1 MKLLLID
8 GYSLLFR
15 AYFSSP
21 PLTTKDGEPTGAL
34 FGFLK
39 MVLRLLDEAR
49 PDYALVAL
57 DAHAPTFRHDADA
70 TYKANRPESSDDMK
84 NQMVRVRPVLEGLSI
99 PYYEH
104 AGFEA
109 DDIIGT
115 LAAHGPEQGCEVTIV
130 TGDGDALQL
139 VTDKVR
145 VLLTRK
151 GVSDLQQYS
160 PDGVRERF
168 GFDPELLPDYKG
180 LRGDASDN
188 IPGVPGIGEKTGCS
202 LISQWGGLE
211 KIYEH
216 LDEVTPPRIGKLL
229 RENEEVAFHSRQ
241 MARIVTDLPLKI
253 DFEACRY
260 GDARDDDKK
269 RERAFQTI
277 QELEFKSLMNRFRN
291 AETVEIAAVE
301 DKIEPLFF
309 DWQEAKSAEEA
320 RQWLQQQTEPVA
332 VLWENETLIFAN
344 EKGALSF
351 TGAPSELRD
360 WLEDAKAPKI
370 AHDAKTLRLSL
381 REPLATSENEISV
394 CGIVADTFLMA
405 YLLNPAH
412 QVHPLPKLSEK
423 YLKKSLPQP
432 PEAPKPDKKTKKT
445 APTSLFEEEFEAA
458 DKENEA
464 ALLILQRH
472 KVTGAH
478 ACAMARL
485 VPALRVALKEIGEE
499 QIFDDL
505 ELPIV
510 DVLVAMERCGMLLD
524 VAHLE
529 KVREQLKADA
539 ERLQSEIWEVAGEE
553 FNVGSTKQLQVVLYE
568 KLGLAKG
575 RSIKTGYSTD
585 VHTLE
590 KLAEEH
596 EIVQKI
602 LDYRSTVKLLTTYVE
617 GLLNGRDKET
627 NRVHTSLN
635 QTGTVTGRIS
645 SSNPGLQNVPI
656 RTAQGRLIRQAFIA
670 PPGYVLMKADY
681 SQIELRILAHI
692 TQDKPLIEAFQ
703 SGQDVHSRTASELFE
718 VPLEKVDA
726 EMRRKAKMTNYAIAY
741 GVSGFG
747 LAKQL
752 GGGSPREAKQFI
764 DHYFETL
771 PGIKKYIDDTI
782 ETARKQG
789 YVETLL
795 GRRRPM
801 PEINSPR
808 GPERA
813 GAERTAIN
821 HPIQGTSA
829 DIMKFAMLAVFDEM
843 RERQMKSR
851 MIMQVH
857 DELVFEVPEDEIEA
871 MAALAGSLMSD
882 VPTKRLNLSVPLET
896 DVGAGPNWDAT
907 EKIK

>member
-21 PLTTKDGEPTGAL
+21 PLTTKEGQPTGAL

-70 TYKANRPESSDDMK
+70 TYKANRPEASDDMK
-84 NQMVRVRPVLEGLSI
+84 TQALRVRPVLAGLSI

-115 LAAHGPEQGCEVTIV
+115 LAAHGPCQGCEVTIV

-139 VTDKVR
+139 VTDRVR

-168 GFDPELLPDYKG
+168 GFDPLLLPDYKG

-188 IPGVPGIGEKTGCS
+188 IPGVPGIGEKTASS
-202 LISQWGGLE
+202 LISQWGALE
-211 KIYEH
+211 NVYQH
-216 LDEVTPPRIGKLL
+216 LDEVKPPRIANLL
-229 RENEEVAFHSRQ
+229 REHEEAAFHSRQ
-241 MARIVTDLPLKI
+241 MARIVTDLPVTM

-260 GDARDDDKK
+260 VDPRTDAEK
-269 RERAFQTI
+269 RERALKTI
-277 QELEFKSLMNRFRN
+277 QELEFKSLLSRFQDGAA
-291 AETVEIAAVE
+291 AEDADKAEE
-301 DKIEPLFF
+301 KIEAFACE
-309 DWQEAKSAEEA
+309 WKEAKDAAEA
-320 RQWLQQQTEPVA
+320 LQWLQKESKPVA
-332 VLWENETLIFAN
+332 VWWENDALAFGSEA
-344 EKGALSF
+344 GALTF
-351 TGAPSELRD
+351 AGAPAELRN

-370 AHDAKTLRLSL
+370 AHDAKTLRLMLGELEVS
-381 REPLATSENEISV
+381 A
-394 CGIVADTFLMA
+394 CGIEEDTFLMA
-405 YLLNPAH
+405 YLLDPAH
-412 QVHPLPKLSEK
+412 QVHPLPKLAGK
-423 YLKKSLPQP
+423 YLQQALPEP
-432 PEAPKPDKKTKKT
+432 PTAPKPEKKAKK
-445 APTSLFEEEFEAA
+445 AVPTSLFEDDQAQNEQ
-458 DKENEA
+458 ENQA
-464 ALLILQRH
+464 ALLMLERH
-472 KVTGAH
+472 KVSGAY
-478 ACAMARL
+478 ACAMTRL
-485 VPALRVALKEIGEE
+485 VPVLREALKAIGEL
-499 QIFDDL
+499 QILDEL
-505 ELPIV
+505 ELPLV
-510 DVLVAMERCGMLLD
+510 DVLVSMERCGMQLD

-529 KVREQLKADA
+529 KVGEHLKSET
-539 ERLQSEIWEVAGEE
+539 ERLQGEIWQAAGEE
-553 FNVGSTKQLQVVLYE
+553 FNVGSTKQLQVVLFE

-575 RSIKTGYSTD
+575 RSIKTGFSTD

-596 EIVQKI
+596 EIVRKI
-602 LDYRSTVKLLTTYVE
+602 LDYRGTTKLQATYVE
-617 GLLNGRDKET
+617 ALLNGRDKKT
-627 NRVHTSLN
+627 NRIHTSLN
-635 QTGTVTGRIS
+635 QTGTITGRIS
-645 SSNPGLQNVPI
+645 SSNPNLQNVPI
-656 RTAQGRLIRQAFIA
+656 RTQQGRLIRQAFIA
-670 PPGYVLMKADY
+670 PPGHVLMKADY

-692 TQDKPLIEAFQ
+692 TGDLPLVEAFQ
-703 SGQDVHSRTASELFE
+703 TGQDVHSRTASELFDIP
-718 VPLEKVDA
+718 VDKVDA

-752 GGGSPREAKQFI
+752 GGGSPGEAQKFI
-764 DHYFETL
+764 NRYFETL
-771 PGIKKYIDDTI
+771 PGIKKYIDDTL

-795 GRRRPM
+795 GRRRPL

-829 DIMKFAMLAVFDEM
+829 DIMKIAMLAVFDEM
-843 RERQMKSR
+843 RRRKVKSR
-851 MIMQVH
+851 LIMQVH
-857 DELVFEVPEDEIEA
+857 DELVFEVPHDEVPE
-871 MAALAGSLMSD
+871 MAELARSLMSE
-882 VPTKRLNLSVPLET
+882 VPTQRLELRVPLET
-896 DVGAGPNWDAT
+896 DVGVGPNWDET
-907 EKIK
+907 EKIAG

>member
-39 MVLRLLDEAR
+39 MVLRLLDEAQ

-70 TYKANRPESSDDMK
+70 TYKANRPETPDDMK
-84 NQMVRVRPVLEGLSI
+84 SQSVRVRPVLEGLAI
-99 PYYEH
+99 PFYEH

-115 LAAHGPEQGCEVTIV
+115 LAAHGPLQGCEVTIV

-168 GFDPELLPDYKG
+168 GFGPELLPDYKG
-180 LRGDASDN
+180 LRGDSSDN
-188 IPGVPGIGEKTGCS
+188 IPGVPGIGDKTASS
-202 LISQWGGLE
+202 LIAQWGDLE
-211 KIYEH
+211 KIYQH
-216 LDEVTPPRIGKLL
+216 LDEIKPPRIGNLL
-229 RENEEVAFHSRQ
+229 REHEEIAFHSRQ
-241 MARIVTDLPLKI
+241 MGRIVTNLPLEI

-260 GDARDDDKK
+260 QDARADEKK
-269 RERAFQTI
+269 RERAFETI
-277 QELEFKSLMNRFRN
+277 QKLEFKSLMNRFRDGGISQS
-291 AETVEIAAVE
+291 EAVE
-301 DKIEPLFF
+301 DKIEVLSC
-309 DWQEAKSAEEA
+309 DWQEAKSADDA
-320 RQWLQQQTEPVA
+320 RLWLQAQTAPVA
-332 VLWENETLIFAN
+332 VLWEN
-344 EKGALSF
+344 GALTFASEKTAMTF
-351 TGAPSELRD
+351 SGAPSALGD
-360 WLEDAKAPKI
+360 WFGDAKALKI
-370 AHDAKTLRLSL
+370 AHDAKTLRLL
-381 REPLATSENEISV
+381 MNGISV
-394 CGIVADTFLMA
+394 RGIVADTLLMA
-405 YLLNPAH
+405 YLLDPAH
-412 QVHPLPKLSEK
+412 QAHPLPKLSEK
-423 YLKKSLPQP
+423 YLKKSLPEV
-432 PEAPKPDKKTKKT
+432 PEAPKPDKKAKKA
-445 APTSLFEEEFEAA
+445 APTSLFEEEFAEAA
-458 DKENEA
+458 QENEA
-464 ALLILQRH
+464 ALLVLERH
-472 KVTGAH
+472 KVSGAH
-478 ACAMARL
+478 ACAMAHLAPVLRE
-485 VPALRVALKEIGEE
+485 ALQEIGEE
-499 QIFDDL
+499 SIFDQL

-510 DVLVAMERCGMLLD
+510 NVLVAMERHGMLLD
-524 VAHLE
+524 VPHLE
-529 KVREQLKADA
+529 KVGEQLKADT
-539 ERLQSEIWEVAGEE
+539 ERLQSEIWQLAGEE

-590 KLAEEH
+590 KFAEEH
-596 EIVQKI
+596 EIARKI
-602 LDYRSTVKLLTTYVE
+602 LEYRSTTKLQATYVE
-617 GLLNGRDKET
+617 GLLNGRDKKT

-635 QTGTVTGRIS
+635 QTGTITGRIS

-670 PPGYVLMKADY
+670 PPGHVLMKADY

-692 TQDKPLIEAFQ
+692 TKDKPLIEAFQ
-703 SGQDVHSRTASELFE
+703 SGQDVHSRTASELFNVPVEE
-718 VPLEKVDA
+718 VDN

-752 GGGSPREAKQFI
+752 GGGSPGEAQKFI
-764 DHYFETL
+764 NHYFETL
-771 PGIKKYIDDTI
+771 PGIKKYIDDTL

-795 GRRRPM
+795 GRRRPL

-829 DIMKFAMLAVFDEM
+829 DIMKFAMLAVFAEM

-871 MAALAGSLMSD
+871 MAALAGSLMSE
-882 VPTKRLNLSVPLET
+882 VPTKRLELSVPLET

>member
-21 PLTTKDGEPTGAL
+21 PLTTKSGQPTGAI
-34 FGFLK
+34 FGFSK
-39 MVLRLLDEAR
+39 MVLRLLDEAQ
-49 PDYALVAL
+49 PDFALVAL

-70 TYKANRPESSDDMK
+70 TYKANRPESPDDMK
-84 NQMVRVRPVLEGLSI
+84 AQTRRVRAVLEGLSI
-99 PYYEH
+99 PFYEH
-104 AGFEA
+104 VGFEA

-115 LAAHGPEQGCEVTIV
+115 LAAHGPKQDCDVTIV

-160 PDGVRERF
+160 PDDVRERF
-168 GFDPELLPDYKG
+168 GFGPELLPAFKG
-180 LRGDASDN
+180 LRGDSSDN
-188 IPGVPGIGEKTGCS
+188 IPGVPGIGEKTASS
-202 LISQWGGLE
+202 LISQWGDLE
-211 KIYEH
+211 GIYQH
-216 LDEVTPPRIGKLL
+216 LDEVKPPRIANLL
-229 RENEEVAFHSRQ
+229 RQHEEIAFHSRQ
-241 MARIVTDLPLKI
+241 MGRIVTDLPLEI
-253 DFEACRY
+253 EFEACRY
-260 GDARDDDKK
+260 QDARADEEK
-269 RERAFQTI
+269 RQRALKTM
-277 QELEFKSLMNRFRN
+277 QELEFKSLTNRYANGQIN
-291 AETVEIAAVE
+291 ASDAVE
-301 DKIEPLFF
+301 DKIEVLKF
-309 DWQEAKSAEEA
+309 DWQIAESADAA
-320 RQWLQQQTEPVA
+320 RQWLEAQSEPVA
-332 VLWENETLIFAN
+332 VLWENE
-344 EKGALSF
+344 ALTF
-351 TGAPSELRD
+351 GTAKEALTFVGEPSELRA
-360 WLEDAKAPKI
+360 WLENASASKI

-381 REPLATSENEISV
+381 RDPLSTSENEVSV
-394 CGIVADTFLMA
+394 CGIGADTFLMA

-423 YLKKSLPQP
+423 YLKKSLPAA
-432 PEAPKPDKKTKKT
+432 PEAPKPDKKAKKT
-445 APTSLFEEEFEAA
+445 APTSLFEEEFDEA
-458 DKENEA
+458 DQENAA
-464 ALLILQRH
+464 ALLVLEIH
-472 KVTGAH
+472 KVSGAH
-478 ACAMARL
+478 ASAMARL
-485 VPALRVALKEIGEE
+485 VPVLRAALQEIGEE
-499 QIFDDL
+499 EIFDEL
-505 ELPIV
+505 ELPLV

-529 KVREQLKADA
+529 NVGEQLKADT
-539 ERLQSEIWEVAGEE
+539 ERLQGEIWQLAGEE
-553 FNVGSTKQLQVVLYE
+553 FNIGSTKQLQVVLYE
-568 KLGLAKG
+568 KMGLAKG
-575 RSIKTGYSTD
+575 RSIKTGFSTD

-590 KLAEEH
+590 KFAEEH
-596 EIVQKI
+596 EIARKI
-602 LDYRSTVKLLTTYVE
+602 LEYRSTTKLQATYVE
-617 GLLNGRDKET
+617 ALLNGRDKAT
-627 NRVHTSLN
+627 NRIHTSLN
-635 QTGTVTGRIS
+635 QTGTITGRIS
-645 SSNPGLQNVPI
+645 SSNPNLQNVPI

-670 PPGYVLMKADY
+670 PPGHVLMKADY

-692 TQDKPLIEAFQ
+692 TKDKPLIEAFQ

-718 VPLEKVDA
+718 VPVEKVDG

-752 GGGSPREAKQFI
+752 GGGSPKEAKLFI

-782 ETARKQG
+782 KTAKEQG

-795 GRRRPM
+795 GRRRPL

-829 DIMKFAMLAVFDEM
+829 DIMKIAMLSLFDEM
-843 RERQMKSR
+843 QKRALKSR

-857 DELVFEVPEDEIEA
+857 DELVFEVPDEEIEA
-871 MAALAGSLMSD
+871 MAALAASLMSD
-882 VPTKRLNLSVPLET
+882 VPTKHLQLSVPLET
-896 DVGAGPNWDAT
+896 DVGAGPNWDAN